1 MSKKWRKKLTTYI
14 QEIAI
19 DKKPWKMTKNHGY
32 KLSSNKEIML
42 DMIKEQNESHLT
54 VDSYT
59 DQLDV
64 EEQTS
69 LVEHQQQQ
77 EEDSR

>member
-1 MSKKWRKKLTTYI
+1 MCDVHTFLNFRR
-14 QEIAI
+14 A
-19 DKKPWKMTKNHGY
+19 
-32 KLSSNKEIML
+32 
-42 DMIKEQNESHLT
+42 DMVEKEQNESHLT

-69 LVEHQQQQ
+69 LVEYQQQQ

>member
-1 MSKKWRKKLTTYI
+1 MNKDWRKKLTTYI
-14 QEIAI
+14 QDNTI
-19 DKKPWKMTKNHGY
+19 DKKPWKINSCKRA
-32 KLSSNKEIML
+32 SNKEIML
-42 DMIKEQNESHLT
+42 DMIKEQNESHLS
-54 VDSYT
+54 VGSWD

>member
-14 QEIAI
+14 Q
-19 DKKPWKMTKNHGY
+19 DT
-32 KLSSNKEIML
+32 
-42 DMIKEQNESHLT
+42 KEQNESHLV
-54 VDSYT
+54 VDSWD

>member
-14 QEIAI
+14 QDTII
-19 DKKPWKMTKNHGY
+19 DKKPWKINSCKRASTKE
-32 KLSSNKEIML
+32 LML
-42 DMIKEQNESHLT
+42 GMIKEQNESHLT
-54 VDSYT
+54 VDSYS
-59 DQLDV
+59 DQLDI

>member
-1 MSKKWRKKLTTYI
+1 MSKKWRKKLATYI
-14 QEIAI
+14 QDNTI
-19 DKKPWKMTKNHGY
+19 DKKPWKINSCKRASTKE
-32 KLSSNKEIML
+32 LML
-42 DMIKEQNESHLT
+42 GMIKEQNESHLS
-54 VDSYT
+54 VDSWG

-69 LVEHQQQQ
+69 LVNHQQQQ